1 MTAIDPVAMPPAATM
16 LPVEEGGAR
25 DPRPS
30 RPGQDAA
37 PPDLP
42 VADHRVERRTGP
54 GVARAVCRCRDFD
67 YDARIGGTVDPLGQ
81 LDVPVLVVFE
91 LVDPPHPCGDA
102 VGKKL
107 ALRSVSAAIPGSQV
121 GGSPVGKDGR
131 DGSHDRRDGGE
142 RAVRLLCPAV
152 VRLPACL
159 RVEWRA
165 GREADESDRDQGSSG
180 VRVWHRPGRAGA
192 PGSRADPRLAP
203 ARGGDRRR
211 RHRGPRRS
219 GRRARP

>member
-1 MTAIDPVAMPPAATM
+1 MTAIDPVAMPPPATM

-42 VADHRVERRTGP
+42 VADHRVERRPGP
-54 GVARAVCRCRDFD
+54 GVARAVLRCRNFD

-81 LDVPVLVVFE
+81 LDVPVPVVFE

-102 VGKKL
+102 VGEKL
-107 ALRSVSAAIPGSQV
+107 ALRSVRTAIPGPEV

-131 DGSHDRRDGGE
+131 DGCHGRRDAGE
-142 RAVRLLCPAV
+142 RGVRLLCPAV

-159 RVEWRA
+159 RVERCA
-165 GREADESDRDQGSSG
+165 GEAGESDSDQRSSR
-180 VRVWHRPGRAGA
+180 VRVWHRPDRADA
-192 PGSRADPRLAP
+192 PGSCADPLRAP
-203 ARGGDRRR
+203 AHGGDNCRRR
-211 RHRGPRRS
+211 RGPKRS
-219 GRRARP
+219 GRRARR